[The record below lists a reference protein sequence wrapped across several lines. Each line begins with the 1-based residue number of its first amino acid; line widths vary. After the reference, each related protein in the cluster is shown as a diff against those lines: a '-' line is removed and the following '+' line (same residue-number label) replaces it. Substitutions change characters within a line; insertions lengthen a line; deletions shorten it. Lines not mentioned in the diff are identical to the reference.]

1 MKLKT
6 MRLEDREEIISTPV
20 LGIGNL
26 LNLMHLSSKL
36 SDS

>member
-6 MRLEDREEIISTPV
+6 MRLEDREEIISNPV

-26 LNLMHLSSKL
+26 LNPMDSSSKL
-36 SDS
+36 SNR